1 MNKARVLRGVSWAL
15 AVTALLGACGD
26 DDDSGAAD
34 DAPADAGGDTT
45 DTTAAFTG
53 EPVTVGLIVPT
64 ETAGA
69 NFPEVI
75 AAVEAAAMA
84 INERGGIAGHEVEI
98 AYCNEGDDPNQAA
111 ECAQQMVDE
120 GVIATVSSFSRSGG
134 QNIYDVLEPAGI
146 AQVAPVTISAVD
158 FTNPVAFPVDAA
170 LLNFIGCGALFA
182 PAAELGSIG
191 AIQFDVDAS
200 TQTITLAQLGASSVD
215 VPFTTSVRVPPTAT
229 DFAPAVGD
237 VAGSGAEGVV
247 LSLPEQQSVQVIQTA
262 NQLGD
267 ELAFCHADTGL
278 SPDSLSQLGDAAD
291 RVFVVGSFP
300 TLSQRDEIPEL
311 QRMFDELAAAG
322 EAGVDDTGEELVKG
336 STLRAWI
343 GMQVIEQIG
352 NGVTGDLTAESFLDA
367 LNAGTASVDGLV
379 DIDFA
384 EKSNIPNPTGDPL
397 TQVFNGNVRI
407 AQWDGPAGVF
417 VPVEGVEPID
427 GLDVLAAILGG

>member
-1 MNKARVLRGVSWAL
+1 MNKARLLSVSSVLVL
-15 AVTALLGACGD
+15 TALLGACGD
-26 DDDSGAAD
+26 DDTDAAAD
-34 DAPADAGGDTT
+34 APTTAGGDTT
-45 DTTAAFTG
+45 ETTASFTG
-53 EPVTVGLIVPT
+53 EPVQVGLIVPT

-75 AAVEAAAMA
+75 ASVEAAAMA
-84 INERGGIAGHEVEI
+84 INERGGIAGREVEVV
-98 AYCNEGDDPNQAA
+98 YCNEGDDPNQAG
-111 ECAQQMVDE
+111 ECAQQMVDD

-134 QNIYDVLEPAGI
+134 QNIYDVLEPAGV
-146 AQVAPVTISAVD
+146 AQVAPITISAVD

-182 PAAELGSIG
+182 PAAGLESIG

-237 VAGSGAEGVV
+237 VASSGAQGVV

-262 NQLGD
+262 AQLGD
-267 ELAFCHADTGL
+267 DLAFCHADTGL
-278 SPDSLSQLGDAAD
+278 SPDSLSQLGDAAAN
-291 RVFVVGSFP
+291 VFVVGSFP
-300 TLSQRDEIPEL
+300 TLSQRDELPEL

-322 EAGVDDTGEELVKG
+322 DAGVDDTDEELVKG
-336 STLRAWI
+336 STVRAWI

-352 NGVTGDLTAESFLDA
+352 NGVTGELTAASFLHA
-367 LNAGTASVDGLV
+367 LNVGSVAVDGLV

-384 EKSNIPNPTGDPL
+384 EKSNIPNPNGDPL
-397 TQVFNGNVRI
+397 TQVFNGVVRM
-407 AQWDGPAGVF
+407 ARWDGASGAF
-417 VPVEGVEPID
+417 VPAEGVEPID
-427 GLDVLAAILGG
+427 GLDVLAEILGG

>member
-1 MNKARVLRGVSWAL
+1 MNKARLLHHVSSVLV
-15 AVTALLGACGD
+15 VTALLAACGD
-26 DDDSGAAD
+26 DDSTDAEAGAD
-34 DAPADAGGDTT
+34 TPDA
-45 DTTAAFTG
+45 TASFTG
-53 EPVTVGLIVPT
+53 EPVHVGLIVPT

-75 AAVEAAAMA
+75 AAVEAATMA
-84 INERGGIAGHEVEI
+84 INERGGIGGHEVEVV
-98 AYCNEGDDPNQAA
+98 YCNEGDDPNQAG
-111 ECAQQMVDE
+111 ECAQQMIDD

-134 QNIYDVLEPAGI
+134 QNIYDTLEPAGV

-182 PAAELGSIG
+182 PAGDLESIG

-200 TQTITLAQLGASSVD
+200 TQTITLAQLGAASVD
-215 VPFTTSVRVPPTAT
+215 VPFTTSVRVPPTAS

-237 VAGSGAEGVV
+237 VADSGAEGVV

-262 NQLGD
+262 AQLGK

-291 RVFVVGSFP
+291 DVFVVGSFP
-300 TLSQRDEIPEL
+300 TLGERDEIPEL
-311 QRMFDELAAAG
+311 ERMFDELAAAG
-322 EAGVDDTGEELVKG
+322 DAGVDGTDEDLVKG

-352 NGVTGDLTAESFLDA
+352 NGIAGDLTARSFLDA
-367 LNAGTASVDGLV
+367 INAGGTSVDGIV

-384 EKSNIPNPTGDPL
+384 QKSNIPNPNGDPL

-407 AQWDGPAGVF
+407 ARWDGASGMF
-417 VPVEGVEPID
+417 VPAEGIEPIN
-427 GLDVLAAILGG
+427 GLDVLAKILGG